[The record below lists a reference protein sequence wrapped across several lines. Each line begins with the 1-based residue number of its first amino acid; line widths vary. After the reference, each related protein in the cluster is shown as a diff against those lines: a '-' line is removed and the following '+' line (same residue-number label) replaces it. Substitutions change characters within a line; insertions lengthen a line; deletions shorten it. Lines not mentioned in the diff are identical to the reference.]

1 MITKPRK
8 YGIYSGN
15 ILRLLADIINV
26 FIIRNNYLVW
36 KTNKNRPF
44 HHIFLSYSFYQLPTD
59 APQSQNWDLRELF
72 FKQKCT
78 LWLGRFL
85 MPYFFTKTTHIKKGV
100 KKNHGIY
107 SFIFRQ
113 RTVYRDQGN
122 SMRHTED
129 QNTTKNQHP
138 EKQ

>member
-1 MITKPRK
+1 MVTKPRK
-8 YGIYSGN
+8 YGIYSRN

-26 FIIRNNYLVW
+26 FIIWNNYLVW

-59 APQSQNWDLRELF
+59 VPQSRFWDLRELF

-85 MPYFFTKTTHIKKGV
+85 MPYFFTKTTHIKKV
-100 KKNHGIY
+100 WRKIMA
-107 SFIFRQ
+107 FIHLYLDKVQ
-113 RTVYRDQGN
+113 YMGTKVN